1 MDQPFLY
8 SRYSELQHA
17 DNLFVLEEYLRL
29 LRWDSPPGVGA
40 GMGAAEPPGGSYA
53 VLDVGVGDG
62 HFAVEVLVP
71 RLPGKCE
78 RFVGVDSSEAMVTF
92 ANQHY
97 RSRCMEFVHL
107 DISSETVDPSL
118 ERSFDHVFSFYTLHW
133 VKRQRQAFQNIY
145 KLLKPGG
152 DALLTFLATNPIYDI
167 HQIMAKNK
175 RWKPYFKPDYIAPYH
190 QKKHPEK
197 QLENILKK
205 TGFVKYMCRV
215 ENRTHLFHGYDVL
228 RKSIKAVNP
237 VLSKL
242 AGDDVDEYMNDF
254 MDQVRHLPSVE
265 IEKINNNEE
274 TIKIHYKLFIVYAMR
289 PDDT

>member
-29 LRWDSPPGVGA
+29 LRWDATPGA
-40 GMGAAEPPGGSYA
+40 GMGVGAANRGGPYA

-97 RSRCMEFVHL
+97 R
-107 DISSETVDPSL
+107 
-118 ERSFDHVFSFYTLHW
+118 
-133 VKRQRQAFQNIY
+133 QAFQNIY

-175 RWKPYFKPDYIAPYH
+175 RWKPYIKTDYIAPYH

-197 QLENILKK
+197 QLESILKK

-215 ENRTHLFHGYDVL
+215 ENRTHLFNGYDTL

-237 VLSKL
+237 ILSKL
-242 AGDDVDEYMNDF
+242 PGDDVEEYMNDF
-254 MDQVRHLPSVE
+254 MGEVRHLPSVE

-274 TIKIHYKLFIVYAMR
+274 TIRIHYKLFIVYGVK